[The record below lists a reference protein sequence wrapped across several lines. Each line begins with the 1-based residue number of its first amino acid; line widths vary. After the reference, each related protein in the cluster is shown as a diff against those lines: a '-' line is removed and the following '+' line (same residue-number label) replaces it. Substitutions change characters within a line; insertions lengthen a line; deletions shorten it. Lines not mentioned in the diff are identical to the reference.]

1 MKAPYAH
8 NAAQMVLR
16 AWVES
21 GSEKPLR
28 VRVHLPSQLETTD
41 RYFSNGG
48 EVGRMVEAWLA
59 ELQAVS
65 QAN

>member
-1 MKAPYAH
+1 MKAQFPD

-16 AWVES
+16 AWIES

-28 VRVHLPSQLETTD
+28 VRVHLPSQLESTD
-41 RYFSNGG
+41 RYFSDGG
-48 EVGRMVEAWLA
+48 EVGRMVEAWLD
-59 ELQAVS
+59 ELQAVG